1 MTAKEYLGRYRACCQ
16 QYIYLLEGIEQL
28 EALAQKTTA
37 AMDGS
42 NVQTGLTDKVGQ
54 KVSMLAD
61 MRTEAEEQLN
71 ELAKIKSEIEAV
83 ILAVRDNKQRT
94 VLYHRYILQKKWE
107 QIAVDLDLDLRWIFR
122 IHGEALQKI
131 KFDH

>member
-37 AMDGS
+37 ATDGS

-83 ILAVRDNKQRT
+83 ILAVRDNKQSHNGY
-94 VLYHRYILQKKWE
+94 VCDYLPVAFGK
-107 QIAVDLDLDLRWIFR
+107 
-122 IHGEALQKI
+122 
-131 KFDH
+131 

>member
-37 AMDGS
+37 ATDGS

-94 VLYHRYILQKKWE
+94 VLYNRYILQKVWT
-107 QIAVDLDLDLRWIFR
+107 QIAEEMELDSRYILK
-122 IHGEALQKI
+122 IHGKALKNI
-131 KFDH
+131 EIP

>member
-37 AMDGS
+37 AKDGS

-94 VLYHRYILQKKWE
+94 VLYNRYILQKVWT
-107 QIAVDLDLDLRWIFR
+107 QIAEEMELDSRYILK
-122 IHGEALQKI
+122 IHGKALKNI
-131 KFDH
+131 EIP